1 MPKDSKKSKKVK
13 RKDEKRVAKKRR
25 KNVKRVARKVKQRGG
40 NVPLFHDPIHWDS
53 MHTPSTSGSFGNFVG
68 NIFGL
73 VESSVNAVVDTVN
86 LITEAVRVP
95 GDLGKAFEGPSDPNI
110 YNVNNI

>member
-1 MPKDSKKSKKVK
+1 MPKSIKNNKMSKMVK
-13 RKDEKRVAKKRR
+13 RGGKKGER
-25 KNVKRVARKVKQRGG
+25 KQKNMKQKGG
-40 NVPLFHDPIHWDS
+40 DIGLFHDPIHWDS
-53 MHTPSTSGSFGNFVG
+53 MHTPSTSGNFGNFVG

-95 GDLGKAFEGPSDPNI
+95 MDLGKAMDGPSDPNV
-110 YNVNNI
+110 YNV